1 MTTTLARWMPADLFR
16 ERFDRMLNQSFNE
29 FLAPL
34 GATEDVTNRRWMPA
48 VDIRESDEALT
59 LIAELP
65 GLTKN
70 DVHIT
75 MENNVLTLS
84 GERKFETEEKEE
96 SYHRI
101 ERAYG
106 SFSRSFTLPANVK
119 TDKVE
124 ALFKDGLLSVT
135 LPKVEEAKPRK
146 IEIR

>member
-1 MTTTLARWMPADLFR
+1 MTTTLTRWMPADLFR

-59 LIAELP
+59 INAELP
-65 GLTKN
+65 GLDKN

-75 MENNVLTLS
+75 LENNVLTLA
-84 GERKFETEEKEE
+84 GERKFESEEKDE

-124 ALFKDGLLSVT
+124 AVFKDGVLSVV